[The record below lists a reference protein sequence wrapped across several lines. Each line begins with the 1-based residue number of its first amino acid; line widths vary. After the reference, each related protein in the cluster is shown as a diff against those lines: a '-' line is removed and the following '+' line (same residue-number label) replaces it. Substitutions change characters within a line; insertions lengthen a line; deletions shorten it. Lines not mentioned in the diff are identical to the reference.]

1 MASFETEIEN
11 MSKSQLIGMMKI
23 IVKYALENKKD
34 AAELKKDMKD
44 VRKDLAETHEKLD
57 SCDNYCRTLEE
68 KINNLEKNQSAN
80 YLMPQEY
87 WPALPPLVRPPFG
100 QLCPPWCDRH
110 SAGFAPHSA
119 TAIWPALPPMV

>member
-44 VRKDLAETHEKLD
+44 VRKDMAETHEKLD
-57 SCDNYCRTLEE
+57 SCDNYCLTLEE
-68 KINNLEKNQSAN
+68 KINNL
-80 YLMPQEY
+80 
-87 WPALPPLVRPPFG
+87 
-100 QLCPPWCDRH
+100 
-110 SAGFAPHSA
+110 
-119 TAIWPALPPMV
+119 